1 MSDYF
6 GKETPKLGFGLMR
19 RRRESVQISNWEMA
33 RLRRQKE
40 PIKLQWKERERLV
53 TVSNADSVKMLVPS
67 IFPL

>member
-53 TVSNADSVKMLVPS
+53 TVSNADSVKMPVPS